1 MVIVKVVKTLYNQE
15 YCVICGK
22 YIGENNK
29 MYYNNC
35 KKEYF
40 TEDKEDSVNRKNMG
54 QHIWELKLEQNN
66 VEI

>member
-29 MYYNNC
+29 MYCNNC
-35 KKEYF
+35 EKEYF
-40 TEDKEDSVNRKNMG
+40 TEDKEDSFKCK
-54 QHIWELKLEQNN
+54 IWDSDCRSWNTGYLQFIN
-66 VEI
+66 